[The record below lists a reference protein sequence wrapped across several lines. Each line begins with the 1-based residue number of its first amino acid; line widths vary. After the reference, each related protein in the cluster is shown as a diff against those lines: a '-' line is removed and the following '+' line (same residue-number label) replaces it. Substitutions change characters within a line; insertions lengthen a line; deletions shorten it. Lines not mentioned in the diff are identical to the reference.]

1 MYKRDQ
7 KSQVRE
13 EASFFWVHRNF
24 HSHSLKCFIQSNF
37 GSQETEKGKKRLN
50 LRSKMYR
57 LKITGRLLV
66 NFAQNKKD
74 FYYLPVQWDKK
85 IWKEDM
91 SLESNFFCWGLHK
104 ILLFLLCPQH
114 SCWLIVQIGRVQ
126 TLGALK
132 DVSSCIWVFLREGI
146 TWKFLSRPGFCHLAL
161 SELFFLLLFLSSRNY
176 KELFPFQSNYF
187 LEIIN
192 FFFSIK
198 KLL

>member
-1 MYKRDQ
+1 
-7 KSQVRE
+7 
-13 EASFFWVHRNF
+13 
-24 HSHSLKCFIQSNF
+24 
-37 GSQETEKGKKRLN
+37 
-50 LRSKMYR
+50 MYR

-126 TLGALK
+126 ILGALK

-192 FFFSIK
+192 FFFPSKNCYSGSFQSRFPLQSCSNGCILTSLK
-198 KLL
+198 KYTDTCCDKEW